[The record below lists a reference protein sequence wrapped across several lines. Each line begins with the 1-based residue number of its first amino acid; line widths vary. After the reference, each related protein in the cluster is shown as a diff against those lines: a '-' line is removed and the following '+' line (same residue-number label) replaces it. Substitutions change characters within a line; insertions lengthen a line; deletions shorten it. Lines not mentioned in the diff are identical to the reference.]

1 MIYKAQEVFEKIW
14 IGSSNDAY
22 DSDFLKRNNINNII
36 NLTKDIP
43 NKFYYIKYLR
53 VPVLNNTNY
62 SSLFMSYIAYSIFF
76 IKKAINKDE
85 SVLIFSNNNIL
96 SILLLV
102 IYISK
107 IKNITYKNAV
117 IVLESK
123 LQINNLQ
130 NKIRKNEI
138 TI

>member
-85 SVLIFSNNNIL
+85 SILIFSDNNIL
-96 SILLLV
+96 SVLLLV

-107 IKNITYKNAV
+107 IKNMTYKNAV
-117 IVLESK
+117 SVLESK
-123 LQINNLQ
+123 LKINNL
-130 NKIRKNEI
+130 KIK
-138 TI
+138 